1 MQYSLF
7 SYQPRRIIYST
18 DLLLSKDCSV
28 CFVFS
33 INSVWLASDLP
44 LNVFRCDCALYFP
57 VSIKVRKESNVLYF
71 KVCFPLLIVKIMS
84 CSAISEYV
92 HFVQMLTTKNACAQN
107 TILVPSPLPSQN
119 TEHSCSFL
127 VRWIFNRV
135 QLHFLI
141 RIDSM
146 FEFSVV
152 PNISSLVWLWVWSL
166 SANSFFLASCI
177 SRKLSSDQSESNAF
191 VNQPHYFRR
200 RNGKSVC
207 IRPCFCNWQSHR

>member
-1 MQYSLF
+1 MILSLTWYVTSASGF
-7 SYQPRRIIYST
+7 FCFNFDVFLI
-18 DLLLSKDCSV
+18 LLICCWAKIVRFALCSA
-28 CFVFS
+28 S
-33 INSVWLASDLP
+33 NPVWLASDL
-44 LNVFRCDCALYFP
+44 LQNVLRCNCALYFP

-71 KVCFPLLIVKIMS
+71 QVCFPLLIVKIMS

-152 PNISSLVWLWVWSL
+152 PNISSLV
-166 SANSFFLASCI
+166 
-177 SRKLSSDQSESNAF
+177 
-191 VNQPHYFRR
+191 
-200 RNGKSVC
+200 
-207 IRPCFCNWQSHR
+207 

>member
-7 SYQPRRIIYST
+7 SFQPRRIIYSST

-33 INSVWLASDLP
+33 INSVWLASDL
-44 LNVFRCDCALYFP
+44 LQNVFRCDCALYFP

-71 KVCFPLLIVKIMS
+71 QVCFPLLIVKIMS

-152 PNISSLVWLWVWSL
+152 PNISSLV
-166 SANSFFLASCI
+166 
-177 SRKLSSDQSESNAF
+177 
-191 VNQPHYFRR
+191 
-200 RNGKSVC
+200 
-207 IRPCFCNWQSHR
+207 

>member
-1 MQYSLF
+1 MLPLPLVFLF
-7 SYQPRRIIYST
+7 QFSFFLYIT

-33 INSVWLASDLP
+33 INSVWLASDL
-44 LNVFRCDCALYFP
+44 LQNVLRCDCALYFP
-57 VSIKVRKESNVLYF
+57 VSTKVRKESNVLYF
-71 KVCFPLLIVKIMS
+71 QVCFPLLIVKIMS

-146 FEFSVV
+146 FEFSIVFT
-152 PNISSLVWLWVWSL
+152 ISS
-166 SANSFFLASCI
+166 
-177 SRKLSSDQSESNAF
+177 
-191 VNQPHYFRR
+191 
-200 RNGKSVC
+200 
-207 IRPCFCNWQSHR
+207 

>member
-1 MQYSLF
+1 MLPLPLVFLF
-7 SYQPRRIIYST
+7 QFSFFLYIT

-33 INSVWLASDLP
+33 INSVWLASDL
-44 LNVFRCDCALYFP
+44 LQNVLRCDCALYFP

-71 KVCFPLLIVKIMS
+71 QVCFPLLIVKIMS

-146 FEFSVV
+146 FEFSIVFT
-152 PNISSLVWLWVWSL
+152 ISS
-166 SANSFFLASCI
+166 
-177 SRKLSSDQSESNAF
+177 
-191 VNQPHYFRR
+191 
-200 RNGKSVC
+200 
-207 IRPCFCNWQSHR
+207 

>member
-1 MQYSLF
+1 MLPLPLVFLF
-7 SYQPRRIIYST
+7 QFSFFLYVT

-33 INSVWLASDLP
+33 INSVWLASDL
-44 LNVFRCDCALYFP
+44 LQNVLRCDCALYFP
-57 VSIKVRKESNVLYF
+57 VSTKVRKESNVLYF
-71 KVCFPLLIVKIMS
+71 QVCFPFLIFKIMS

-107 TILVPSPLPSQN
+107 TILTLSPLPPQN

-127 VRWIFNRV
+127 VRWIFNCV

-146 FEFSVV
+146 FEFSIVFT
-152 PNISSLVWLWVWSL
+152 ISS
-166 SANSFFLASCI
+166 
-177 SRKLSSDQSESNAF
+177 
-191 VNQPHYFRR
+191 
-200 RNGKSVC
+200 
-207 IRPCFCNWQSHR
+207 